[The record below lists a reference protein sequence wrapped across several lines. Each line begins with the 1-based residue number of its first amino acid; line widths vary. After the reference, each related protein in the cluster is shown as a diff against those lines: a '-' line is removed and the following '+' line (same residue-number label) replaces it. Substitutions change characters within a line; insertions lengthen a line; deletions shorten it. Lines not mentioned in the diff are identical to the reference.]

1 MCNDLLNF
9 DFGFTAV
16 DENELEAVQ
25 SVKTEAS
32 TAAATSQELEDKLNR
47 LYNSILPLLSNLK
60 KNPEKEYILW
70 PNRVEK
76 IEQFED
82 LITLQFAKILPGTA
96 SSDSVEEYSDDEDD
110 TAPPCDCRFRGSN
123 NSSIRGGV
131 KGLGSSSFSEQDTAT
146 IPVTSVSCLLGDGGR
161 AFAPLLA
168 EPLPC

>member
-1 MCNDLLNF
+1 MSNDLLNF

-82 LITLQFAKILPGTA
+82 LITEIIKWQ
-96 SSDSVEEYSDDEDD
+96 
-110 TAPPCDCRFRGSN
+110 
-123 NSSIRGGV
+123 
-131 KGLGSSSFSEQDTAT
+131 
-146 IPVTSVSCLLGDGGR
+146 
-161 AFAPLLA
+161 
-168 EPLPC
+168 